1 MELVQGWRERLGG
14 TERKVEGDRGTQ
26 RVLAP
31 LFYALGGSS
40 IWCDWLYD
48 LKATGGQM
56 DELPR
61 IRKKVHFGGIVD
73 LYWNFGGLMCTH
85 I

>member
-1 MELVQGWRERLGG
+1 
-14 TERKVEGDRGTQ
+14 
-26 RVLAP
+26 
-31 LFYALGGSS
+31 
-40 IWCDWLYD
+40 
-48 LKATGGQM
+48 M

-73 LYWNFGGLMCTH
+73 LYWNFGGLTCTH